1 MLLTLSLLLAG
12 GCADKSKEAV
22 KSNKIQIG
30 SNRAIGT
37 VTPYLAQ
44 ALGYFDNKDYE
55 IEILEFSDGAA
66 LMEAMAAGQLDMGIV
81 GVSPV
86 ATWSDKGLDV
96 RIVASANG
104 GGHVILTT
112 KERGFSSVTDL
123 KGKKV
128 AGTSP
133 GTVTDT

>member
-1 MLLTLSLLLAG
+1 MKKKIFRVLWIMLLTLSLLLAG

-22 KSNKIQIG
+22 KSNKIRIG

-66 LMEAMAAGQLDMGIV
+66 LMEAMAA
-81 GVSPV
+81 
-86 ATWSDKGLDV
+86 
-96 RIVASANG
+96 
-104 GGHVILTT
+104 
-112 KERGFSSVTDL
+112 
-123 KGKKV
+123 
-128 AGTSP
+128 
-133 GTVTDT
+133 